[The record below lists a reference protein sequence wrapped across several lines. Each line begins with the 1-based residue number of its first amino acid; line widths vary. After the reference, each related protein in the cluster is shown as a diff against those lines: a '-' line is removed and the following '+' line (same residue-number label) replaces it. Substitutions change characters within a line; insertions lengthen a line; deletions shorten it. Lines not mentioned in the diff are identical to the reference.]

1 MAHFADALN
10 FASTLT
16 LIGALIFAALQVR
29 VANRMRAEQ
38 AALAIV
44 EAVQSEGWSRSLS
57 VIIHLPEQIT
67 PEQIDERGSQC
78 ARAIEDYGVRVET
91 VGYMVF
97 RGIIAIETIEQLLGG
112 AITLFWA
119 RVRPWVER
127 DRNRTES
134 PRQYEWVQWLAERLE
149 ERKSGRTADPAYVK
163 YANWRPAR
171 AQPTV

>member
-1 MAHFADALN
+1 MSHLADVLN
-10 FASTLT
+10 IASTLT
-16 LIGALIFAALQVR
+16 LIGALVFAGLQVR

-44 EAVQSEGWSRSLS
+44 EAIQSEGWSHSLS
-57 VIIHLPEQIT
+57 VVIHLPDNVT
-67 PEQIDERGSQC
+67 AEQIDALGPQC
-78 ARAIEDYGVRVET
+78 TQAIEDYGVRIET

-127 DRNRTES
+127 DRNRS
-134 PRQYEWVQWLAERLE
+134 GSLRQFEWVQWLAEKID
-149 ERKSGRTADPAYVK
+149 ERKSGRTAEPAYVQ
-163 YANWRPAR
+163 YAKWKPAR
-171 AQPTV
+171 AQSTA